1 MQMSSR
7 KNYMS
12 KAARW
17 ELKFSTRIALL
28 FGMLGMVA
36 ITVVMVYALRTAEAN
51 LQSEIRNSLAQ
62 YQRTTVSLINNRL
75 QLLEVYLHSA
85 SARRTV
91 SALSEQVM
99 PVEKIAADVAFM
111 FQDANIDARLEVFFL
126 LDPTGKLV
134 MDAGLPLHDIKPLV
148 ASLRSPILYAHG
160 WTLVQTGAQSALIK
174 ATPIFDPATV
184 QLRGYLFV
192 GLALG
197 QNRAFVHELSAST
210 KLDLLVLGHAKQP
223 LVWQGDSE
231 LGLTGDVA
239 LDDLVRDGQGLYVQR
254 FPISLTGVKEPF
266 WLVLGVSDSRFASIY
281 DSYLQS
287 FLILSGGF
295 LLLLL
300 VAAWLLR
307 ISHDRAINQLLGFIE
322 ATQAGSRGLRFQP
335 TGIYEYNRVGV
346 AMQHMVEDLHV
357 AATVF
362 ESAEGMVVTDAEH
375 VVLRANP
382 AFTRMTGYSESEVVG
397 STLDYMLAQGSFD
410 IVRDAMLAALAHD
423 GAWQGEMPGRRKN
436 GQEYP
441 QWVSIAAVRCG
452 ADGQLINYVI
462 TLTDTTQ
469 RKAAE
474 QRIEQLAYYDPLT
487 HLPNRRLQRERLEY
501 ALLASQDSEQRGA
514 VLFIDLDDFKT
525 LNDARG
531 HDIGDLLL
539 QQVAER
545 LTSCVRQSDSVA
557 RIGGDEFVILLEN
570 LGLEPVNAAQ
580 QAEAIASKILL
591 ALRQPFRMGEI
602 EHFST
607 LSIGIAMF
615 NGTGEPLDDLLK
627 QADLAM
633 YQAKALGRNTCCF
646 FEPQMQQRVVQRA
659 SLESDLRQGLLK
671 SEFVL
676 YYQAQIDQ
684 REGLQG
690 AEVLL
695 RWQHPERG
703 LLAPGE
709 IIPVAEGSGLILP
722 LGEWVLETACA
733 TLAQW
738 GRRAQTRHLSL
749 SVNVSTKQLQQADFV
764 EQVLHIVQRSGCDP
778 SRLKLEITESML
790 LDGRAAVIAKMA
802 RLKAHG
808 VRFSLDDFGTGYSS
822 LSYLKTL
829 PLDQLKIDRSFVCD
843 LLSDPLDADIART
856 IVSLAHALK
865 LDVIAEGVET
875 LEQSERLSS
884 FGCTRFQG
892 YYFGRPVPLEQL
904 FAGQPVN
911 AS

>member
-1 MQMSSR
+1 MSSSHR
-7 KNYMS
+7 SMP

-28 FGMLGMVA
+28 FGVLGMVA
-36 ITVVMVYALRTAEAN
+36 ISMVMVYSLRTAEAN
-51 LQSEIRNSLAQ
+51 LQSEIRHSLAQ
-62 YQRTTVSLINNRL
+62 YQRTLVSQIETRL

-91 SALSEQVM
+91 SALSEQTLA
-99 PVEKIAADVAFM
+99 VEELAADVAFM
-111 FQDANIDARLEVFFL
+111 FQDANIDSRLELFFL
-126 LDPTGKLV
+126 LDPTGELV
-134 MDAGLPLHDIKPLV
+134 MDAGLPLHNIKPLV
-148 ASLRSPILYAHG
+148 GALRAPLHYVQGWSL
-160 WTLVQTGAQSALIK
+160 VEVGAQNALLK

-197 QNRAFVHELSAST
+197 QNRAFLTELSDST
-210 KLDLLVLGHAKQP
+210 SLDLLVLGHAQQA
-223 LVWQGDSE
+223 LMWQGDST
-231 LGLTGDVA
+231 LGLRGEAELTRLA
-239 LDDLVRDGQGLYVQR
+239 RDGDGLYVQR
-254 FPISLTGVKEPF
+254 FPITLSGVAEPF
-266 WLVLGVSDSRFASIY
+266 WLTLGVSDKRFASVY

-287 FLILSGGF
+287 FLLVSSGF

-307 ISHDRAINQLLGFIE
+307 VNHDRAINQLLGFIE
-322 ATQAGSRGLRFQP
+322 ATQAGERGLCFQP

-346 AMQHMVEDLHV
+346 AMQHMVEDLHI

-362 ESAEGMVVTDAEH
+362 ESAEGMLVTDAQF

-382 AFTRMTGYSESEVVG
+382 AFSRMSGYSESEVVG
-397 STLDYMLAQGSFD
+397 KPLDGTLMPDSFASN
-410 IVRDAMLAALAHD
+410 RAAMQSALAEQ
-423 GAWQGEMPGRRKN
+423 GAWQGEMLGRRKN
-436 GQEYP
+436 AQEYP
-441 QWVSIAAVRCG
+441 QWLSIAAVRSGG
-452 ADGQLINYVI
+452 ANQHVNYVI
-462 TLTDTTQ
+462 TLADTTQ

-487 HLPNRRLQRERLEY
+487 SLPNRRLQHERLER
-501 ALLASQDSEQRGA
+501 ALQASENSRQRGA
-514 VLFIDLDDFKT
+514 VLFIDLDNFKI

-531 HDIGDLLL
+531 HDIGDQLL

-545 LTSCVRQSDSVA
+545 LSGCVRQTDSVA

-570 LGLEPVNAAQ
+570 LGIEPLEAAQ
-580 QAEAIASKILL
+580 LAESIAGKILFT
-591 ALRQPFRMGEI
+591 LRQPFSVGGV

-615 NGTGEPLDDLLK
+615 NGKGEPLDDLLK

-633 YQAKALGRNTCCF
+633 YQAKAQGRNTSCF
-646 FEPQMQQRVVQRA
+646 FEAQMQQRVMQRA

-671 SEFVL
+671 SEFIL

-684 REGLQG
+684 RAGLQG

-695 RWQHPERG
+695 RWQHPQRG
-703 LLAPGE
+703 LLTPGE
-709 IIPVAEGSGLILP
+709 IIPIAEGCGLILP
-722 LGEWVLETACA
+722 LGEWVLQTACA

-738 GRRAQTRHLSL
+738 GRSAELRHLSL
-749 SVNVSTKQLQQADFV
+749 SVNVSAKQLQQPDFV
-764 EQVLHIVQRSGCDP
+764 EQVLQIVQRSGCNP
-778 SRLKLEITESML
+778 GSLKLEITESML
-790 LDGRAAVIAKMA
+790 LDGREAVIAKMA

-808 VRFSLDDFGTGYSS
+808 LRFALDDFGTGYSS

-843 LLSDPLDADIART
+843 LLSDNQDADIACT

-875 LEQSERLSS
+875 QAQCERLSS
-884 FGCTRFQG
+884 YGCTCFQG

-904 FAGQPVN
+904 FAAAATEPG
-911 AS
+911 

>member
-1 MQMSSR
+1 MSSSHR
-7 KNYMS
+7 SMP

-28 FGMLGMVA
+28 FGVLGMVA
-36 ITVVMVYALRTAEAN
+36 ISMVLVYSLRTAEAN
-51 LQSEIRNSLAQ
+51 LQSEIRHSLAQ
-62 YQRTTVSLINNRL
+62 YQRTLVSQIETRL

-91 SALSEQVM
+91 SALSEQTLA
-99 PVEKIAADVAFM
+99 VEELAADVAFM
-111 FQDANIDARLEVFFL
+111 FQDANIDSRLELFFL
-126 LDPTGKLV
+126 LDPTGELV
-134 MDAGLPLHDIKPLV
+134 MDAGLPLHNIKPLV
-148 ASLRSPILYAHG
+148 GALRAPLHYVQG
-160 WTLVQTGAQSALIK
+160 WSRVEVGAQSALLK

-197 QNRAFVHELSAST
+197 QNRAFLTELSDST
-210 KLDLLVLGHAKQP
+210 SLDLLVLGHAQQA
-223 LVWQGDSE
+223 LMWQGDST
-231 LGLTGDVA
+231 LGLRGEAELTRLA
-239 LDDLVRDGQGLYVQR
+239 RDGDGLYVQR
-254 FPISLTGVKEPF
+254 FPITLSGVAEPF
-266 WLVLGVSDSRFASIY
+266 WLTLGVSDKRFASVY

-287 FLILSGGF
+287 FLLVSSGF

-307 ISHDRAINQLLGFIE
+307 VNHDRAINQLLGFIE
-322 ATQAGSRGLRFQP
+322 ATQAGERGLCFQP

-346 AMQHMVEDLHV
+346 AMQHMVEDLHI

-362 ESAEGMVVTDAEH
+362 ESAEGMLVTDAQF

-382 AFTRMTGYSESEVVG
+382 AFSRMSGYSESEVVG
-397 STLDYMLAQGSFD
+397 KPLDGTLMPDSFASN
-410 IVRDAMLAALAHD
+410 RAAMQSALAEQ
-423 GAWQGEMPGRRKN
+423 GAWQGEMLGRRKN
-436 GQEYP
+436 AQEYP
-441 QWVSIAAVRCG
+441 QWLSIAAVRSGG
-452 ADGQLINYVI
+452 ANQHVNYVI
-462 TLTDTTQ
+462 TLADTTQ

-487 HLPNRRLQRERLEY
+487 SLPNRRLQHERLER
-501 ALLASQDSEQRGA
+501 ALQASENSRQRGA
-514 VLFIDLDDFKT
+514 VLFIDLDNFKILT
-525 LNDARG
+525 DARG
-531 HDIGDLLL
+531 HDIGDQLL

-545 LTSCVRQSDSVA
+545 LSGCVRQTDSVA

-570 LGLEPVNAAQ
+570 LGIEPLEAAQ
-580 QAEAIASKILL
+580 LAESIAGKILFT
-591 ALRQPFRMGEI
+591 LRQPFSVGGV

-615 NGTGEPLDDLLK
+615 NGKGEPLDDLLK

-633 YQAKALGRNTCCF
+633 YQAKAQGRNTSCF
-646 FEPQMQQRVVQRA
+646 FEAQMQQRVMQRA

-671 SEFVL
+671 SEFIL

-684 REGLQG
+684 RAGLQG

-695 RWQHPERG
+695 RWQHPQRG
-703 LLAPGE
+703 LLTPGE
-709 IIPVAEGSGLILP
+709 IIPIAEGCGLILP
-722 LGEWVLETACA
+722 LGEWVLQTACA

-738 GRRAQTRHLSL
+738 GRSAELRHLSL
-749 SVNVSTKQLQQADFV
+749 SVNVSAKQLQQPDFV
-764 EQVLHIVQRSGCDP
+764 EQVLQIVQRSGCNP
-778 SRLKLEITESML
+778 GSLKLEITESML
-790 LDGRAAVIAKMA
+790 LDGREAVIAKMA

-808 VRFSLDDFGTGYSS
+808 LRFALDDFGTGYSS

-843 LLSDPLDADIART
+843 LLSDNQDADIACT

-875 LEQSERLSS
+875 QAQCERLSS
-884 FGCTRFQG
+884 YGCTCFQG

-904 FAGQPVN
+904 FAAAATEPG
-911 AS
+911 